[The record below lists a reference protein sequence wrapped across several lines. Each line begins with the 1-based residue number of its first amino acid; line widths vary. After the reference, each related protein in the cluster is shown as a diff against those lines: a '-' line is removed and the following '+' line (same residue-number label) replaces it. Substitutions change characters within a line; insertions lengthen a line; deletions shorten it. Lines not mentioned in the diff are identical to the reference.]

1 MKMAEDKV
9 TRIARQIYEEIGG
22 PENVQSLV
30 HCMTRVRLSMID
42 ETKVNLEKLKAIDG
56 VMGVVEGE
64 TLQVIVGP
72 GTVNKVA
79 QKMVDTVGVKL
90 GEQFP
95 HSAGLSLE
103 DRAAQTKKAAK
114 EKYNK
119 PSKIKEVLNSISRIF
134 TPLIPAFVGAGLI
147 GGIASILANLI
158 TAGTIDGATFAQ
170 IVAVLGVIQK
180 GIFAY
185 LVIYVGINA
194 ATEFG
199 ATPSLGGVIGAVTML
214 TGITPEASINNI
226 FTGQPLSAQQGGIIG
241 VIFAVWLLS
250 LVEKNLRKV
259 IPDSI
264 DIIVTPTLSLL
275 AIGLLTIFFIMPV
288 AGTISTSLVGG
299 INAVLNVGGG
309 FAGFLLGALFLPMVM
324 FGLHQILTPIHIEM
338 IDKTGSTTL
347 LPILAMA
354 GAGQVG
360 AALALWVRLRKN
372 KEFAEI
378 VKGALPV
385 GFLGIGEP
393 LIYGV
398 TLPMG
403 RPFITAC
410 IGGGIGGAIIGSLGH
425 VGAIAIGPS
434 GIALIP
440 LIADN
445 RWLIYVFG
453 LIGGY
458 VGGFVATYFFGI
470 PQSEK
475 DKADNYVDA
484 ATVAQPAVV
493 NLEKTVA
500 SPMSGKIIPLAKVED
515 EVFSKGMLG
524 QGFGIQPRDGKVFA
538 PFDGTVTTV
547 FPTKHAIGLLSESGV
562 EVLIHVGLDTV
573 SLEGKPFI
581 TKVTDGS
588 KVTKGDLLLEAD
600 LKMIE
605 DANLSPVTLVV
616 VTNSD
621 EFKHIYIEA
630 PEEAVS
636 GEQVIIAE

>member
-1 MKMAEDKV
+1 MAEDKV

-42 ETKVNLEKLKAIDG
+42 ETKVDLEKLKAIDG

-103 DRAAQTKKAAK
+103 DRAALTKKAAK

-134 TPLIPAFVGAGLI
+134 TPLIPAFVGTGLI

-214 TGITPEASINNI
+214 TGITPEAPINNI

-393 LIYGV
+393 LMYGV

-475 DKADNYVDA
+475 DKADNYGDEETSA
-484 ATVAQPAVV
+484 PTLVA
-493 NLEKTVA
+493 NLDKTVA
-500 SPMSGKIIPLAKVED
+500 SPMSGKIIPLAEVED

-547 FPTKHAIGLLSESGV
+547 FPTKHAIGLLSDSGV

-581 TKVTDGS
+581 AKVTDGS
-588 KVTKGDLLLEAD
+588 KVTKGDMLLEAD

-605 DANLSPVTLVV
+605 EAHLPSVTLVV

-621 EFKHIYIEA
+621 EFKHIYIET
-630 PEEAVS
+630 PEEVS
-636 GEQVIIAE
+636 PGEQVIIAE

>member
-1 MKMAEDKV
+1 MAEDKV

-22 PENVQSLV
+22 AENVQSLV
-30 HCMTRVRLSMID
+30 HCMTRVRLSMVD
-42 ETKVNLEKLKAIDG
+42 EEKVNIDDLKAIDG
-56 VMGVVEGE
+56 VMGVVKGE

-79 QKMVDTVGVKL
+79 QKMVDMVGVKL
-90 GEQFP
+90 GEPFP
-95 HSAGLSLE
+95 TAAGGSLE
-103 DRAAQTKKAAK
+103 DRTAQMKKEAK

-147 GGIASILANLI
+147 GGIASIMANLI
-158 TAGTIDGATFAQ
+158 TAGTIDGATFTQ

-214 TGITPEASINNI
+214 TGITPEAPINNI

-275 AIGLLTIFFIMPV
+275 AIGLLTIFLIMPI
-288 AGTISTSLVGG
+288 AGTISTSLVGA

-360 AALALWVRLRKN
+360 ASLALWVRLRKN

-410 IGGGIGGAIIGSLGH
+410 IGGGIGGAVIGSLGH

-445 RWLIYVFG
+445 RWLIYIFG

-458 VGGFVATYFFGI
+458 VGGFIATYFFGI

-475 DKADNYVDA
+475 DKADNYVDEKET
-484 ATVAQPAVV
+484 TVLP
-493 NLEKTVA
+493 NMEKTVA
-500 SPMSGKIIPLAKVED
+500 SPMSGKIIPLTEVKD

-524 QGFGIQPRDGKVFA
+524 QGFAIQPQDGKVFA
-538 PFDGTVTTV
+538 PFEGTVTTI
-547 FPTKHAIGLLSESGV
+547 FPTKHAIGLLSNSGI

-573 SLEGKPFI
+573 SLEGKPF
-581 TKVTDGS
+581 TARVTEGS
-588 KVTKGDLLLEAD
+588 KIAKGDLLLEAD
-600 LKMIE
+600 LKEIE
-605 DANLSPVTLVV
+605 EAQLSPVTLVV
-616 VTNSD
+616 ITNSD
-621 EFKHIYIEA
+621 SFKHIYIET
-630 PEEAVS
+630 PEKVTS

>member
-1 MKMAEDKV
+1 MAEDKV

-42 ETKVNLEKLKAIDG
+42 ETKVDLEKLKAIDG

-103 DRAAQTKKAAK
+103 DRAALTKKAAK

-214 TGITPEASINNI
+214 TGITPEAPINNI

-475 DKADNYVDA
+475 DKADNYGDEETSA
-484 ATVAQPAVV
+484 PTLVA
-493 NLEKTVA
+493 NLDKIVA
-500 SPMSGKIIPLAKVED
+500 SPMSGKIIPLAEVED
-515 EVFSKGMLG
+515 DVFSKGMLG

-547 FPTKHAIGLLSESGV
+547 FPTKHAIGLLSDSGV

-581 TKVTDGS
+581 AKVTDGS
-588 KVTKGDLLLEAD
+588 KVTKGDMLLEAD

-605 DANLSPVTLVV
+605 AAHLSSVTLVV

-621 EFKHIYIEA
+621 EFKHIYIET
-630 PEEAVS
+630 PEEVS
-636 GEQVIIAE
+636 PGEQVIIAE

>member
-1 MKMAEDKV
+1 MAEDKV

-22 PENVQSLV
+22 AENVQSLV
-30 HCMTRVRLSMID
+30 HCMTRVRLSMVD
-42 ETKVNLEKLKAIDG
+42 EEKVNIDDLKAIDG
-56 VMGVVEGE
+56 VMGVVKGE

-79 QKMVDTVGVKL
+79 QKMVDMVGVKL
-90 GEQFP
+90 GEPFP
-95 HSAGLSLE
+95 TAAGGSLE
-103 DRAAQTKKAAK
+103 DRTAQMKKEAK

-147 GGIASILANLI
+147 GGIASIMANLI
-158 TAGTIDGATFAQ
+158 TAGTIDGATFTQ

-214 TGITPEASINNI
+214 TGITPEAPINNI

-275 AIGLLTIFFIMPV
+275 AIGLLTIFLIMPI
-288 AGTISTSLVGG
+288 AGTISTSLVGA

-360 AALALWVRLRKN
+360 ASLALWVRLRKN

-410 IGGGIGGAIIGSLGH
+410 IGGGIGGAVIGSLGH

-445 RWLIYVFG
+445 RWLIYIFG

-458 VGGFVATYFFGI
+458 VGGFIATYFFGI

-475 DKADNYVDA
+475 DKADNYVDEKE
-484 ATVAQPAVV
+484 TAVLP
-493 NLEKTVA
+493 NIEKTVA
-500 SPMSGKIIPLAKVED
+500 SPMSGKIIPLTEVKD

-524 QGFGIQPRDGKVFA
+524 QGFAIQPQDGKVFA
-538 PFDGTVTTV
+538 PFEGTVTTI
-547 FPTKHAIGLLSESGV
+547 FPTKHAIGLLSNSGI

-573 SLEGKPFI
+573 SLEGKPF
-581 TKVTDGS
+581 TARVTEGS
-588 KVTKGDLLLEAD
+588 KIAKGDLLLEAD
-600 LKMIE
+600 LKEIE
-605 DANLSPVTLVV
+605 EAQLSPVTLVV
-616 VTNSD
+616 ITNSD
-621 EFKHIYIEA
+621 SFKHIYIET
-630 PEEAVS
+630 PEEVTS

>member
-1 MKMAEDKV
+1 MAEDKV

-22 PENVQSLV
+22 AENVQSLV
-30 HCMTRVRLSMID
+30 HCMTRVRLSMVD
-42 ETKVNLEKLKAIDG
+42 EEKVNIDDLKAIDG
-56 VMGVVEGE
+56 VMGVVKGE

-79 QKMVDTVGVKL
+79 QKMVDMVGVKL
-90 GEQFP
+90 GEPFP
-95 HSAGLSLE
+95 TAAGGSLE
-103 DRAAQTKKAAK
+103 DRTAQMKKEAK

-147 GGIASILANLI
+147 GGIASIMANLI
-158 TAGTIDGATFAQ
+158 TAGTIDGATFTQ

-214 TGITPEASINNI
+214 TGITPEAPINNI

-275 AIGLLTIFFIMPV
+275 AIGLLTIFLIMPI
-288 AGTISTSLVGG
+288 AGTISTSLVGA

-360 AALALWVRLRKN
+360 ASLALWVRLRKN

-410 IGGGIGGAIIGSLGH
+410 IGGGIGGAVIGSLGH

-445 RWLIYVFG
+445 RWLIYIFG

-458 VGGFVATYFFGI
+458 VGGFIATYFFGI

-475 DKADNYVDA
+475 DKADNYVDEKET
-484 ATVAQPAVV
+484 TVLP
-493 NLEKTVA
+493 NIEKTVA
-500 SPMSGKIIPLAKVED
+500 SPMSGKIIPLTEVKD

-524 QGFGIQPRDGKVFA
+524 QGFAIQPQDGKVFA
-538 PFDGTVTTV
+538 PFEGTVTTI
-547 FPTKHAIGLLSESGV
+547 FPTKHAIGLLSNSGI

-573 SLEGKPFI
+573 SLEGKPF
-581 TKVTDGS
+581 TARVTEGS
-588 KVTKGDLLLEAD
+588 KIAKGDLLLEAD
-600 LKMIE
+600 LKEIE
-605 DANLSPVTLVV
+605 EAQLSPVTLVV
-616 VTNSD
+616 ITNSD
-621 EFKHIYIEA
+621 SFKHIYIET
-630 PEEAVS
+630 PEEVTS

>member
-1 MKMAEDKV
+1 MAEDKV

-22 PENVQSLV
+22 VENVQSLV
-30 HCMTRVRLSMID
+30 HCMTRVRLSMVD
-42 ETKVNLEKLKAIDG
+42 EEKVNIDDLKAIDG
-56 VMGVVEGE
+56 VMGVVKGE

-79 QKMVDTVGVKL
+79 QKMVDMVGVKL
-90 GEQFP
+90 GEPFP
-95 HSAGLSLE
+95 TAAGGSLE
-103 DRAAQTKKAAK
+103 DRTAQMKKEAK

-147 GGIASILANLI
+147 GGIASIMANLI
-158 TAGTIDGATFAQ
+158 TAGTIDGATFTQ

-214 TGITPEASINNI
+214 TGITPEAPINNI

-275 AIGLLTIFFIMPV
+275 AIGLLTIFLIMPI
-288 AGTISTSLVGG
+288 AGTISTSLVGA

-360 AALALWVRLRKN
+360 ASLALWVRLRKN

-410 IGGGIGGAIIGSLGH
+410 IGGGIGGAVIGSLGH

-445 RWLIYVFG
+445 RWLIYIFG

-458 VGGFVATYFFGI
+458 VGGFIATYFFGI

-475 DKADNYVDA
+475 DKADNYVDEKET
-484 ATVAQPAVV
+484 TVLP
-493 NLEKTVA
+493 NMEKTVA
-500 SPMSGKIIPLAKVED
+500 SPMSGKIIPLTEVKD

-524 QGFGIQPRDGKVFA
+524 QGFAIQPQDGKVFA
-538 PFDGTVTTV
+538 PFEGTVTTI
-547 FPTKHAIGLLSESGV
+547 FPTKHAIGLLSNSGI

-573 SLEGKPFI
+573 SLEGNPF
-581 TKVTDGS
+581 TARVTEGS
-588 KVTKGDLLLEAD
+588 KIAKGDLLLEAD
-600 LKMIE
+600 LKEIE
-605 DANLSPVTLVV
+605 EAQLSPVTLVV
-616 VTNSD
+616 ITNSD
-621 EFKHIYIEA
+621 SFKHIYIET
-630 PEEAVS
+630 PEKVTS